1 MSSFAENMQQAIEN
15 SLLAFIKKGE
25 WIRLDY
31 SNKVNLSVDELREMY
46 KQIDKIRLMRLV
58 AAKIEERMAD
68 AIYNAMATEI
78 ANDVKSI
85 MCNKELRQDIRDIV
99 RDKIKEATSQRGILS
114 LPLVCGSF
122 LADTDLE
129 YKLISYNK
137 KYGVPMPYIY
147 LIFFL
152 IVCVYPILVVS
163 VPFLIIF
170 KIIYS
175 LVINFKAFKS
185 SIKTL
190 LKDKLND

>member
-99 RDKIKEATSQRGILS
+99 RDKIKEATS
-114 LPLVCGSF
+114 
-122 LADTDLE
+122 
-129 YKLISYNK
+129 
-137 KYGVPMPYIY
+137 
-147 LIFFL
+147 
-152 IVCVYPILVVS
+152 
-163 VPFLIIF
+163 
-170 KIIYS
+170 
-175 LVINFKAFKS
+175 
-185 SIKTL
+185 
-190 LKDKLND
+190 

>member
-1 MSSFAENMQQAIEN
+1 MSLFVENMRRAIEN

-99 RDKIKEATSQRGILS
+99 RDKIKEATS
-114 LPLVCGSF
+114 
-122 LADTDLE
+122 
-129 YKLISYNK
+129 
-137 KYGVPMPYIY
+137 
-147 LIFFL
+147 
-152 IVCVYPILVVS
+152 
-163 VPFLIIF
+163 
-170 KIIYS
+170 
-175 LVINFKAFKS
+175 
-185 SIKTL
+185 
-190 LKDKLND
+190 

>member
-31 SNKVNLSVDELREMY
+31 SNKVNLSVAELREMY

-99 RDKIKEATSQRGILS
+99 RDKIKEATS
-114 LPLVCGSF
+114 
-122 LADTDLE
+122 
-129 YKLISYNK
+129 
-137 KYGVPMPYIY
+137 
-147 LIFFL
+147 
-152 IVCVYPILVVS
+152 
-163 VPFLIIF
+163 
-170 KIIYS
+170 
-175 LVINFKAFKS
+175 
-185 SIKTL
+185 
-190 LKDKLND
+190 